1 MKNETQRLLIVAIIM
16 AVVMGIVGAMV
27 ADDEAKA
34 EAHYCQMVADGLWPD
49 YRAGEV
55 DCNAH

>member
-16 AVVMGIVGAMV
+16 AVVMGIVGSMV
-27 ADDEAKA
+27 AEDEQKA

-55 DCNAH
+55 DCDAH

>member
-1 MKNETQRLLIVAIIM
+1 MTTKQQLITAVLLALLM
-16 AVVMGIVGAMV
+16 GAVGSMV
-27 ADDEAKA
+27 AEDEQKA

-55 DCNAH
+55 DCGN

>member
-1 MKNETQRLLIVAIIM
+1 MTTKQQLITAVLLALL
-16 AVVMGIVGAMV
+16 MGIVGSLAM
-27 ADDEAKA
+27 DDEQKA

-55 DCNAH
+55 DCGN

>member
-16 AVVMGIVGAMV
+16 AVVMGIVGSMV
-27 ADDEAKA
+27 AEDEQKA
-34 EAHYCQMVADGLWPD
+34 QEQYCQMVADGLWPD

-55 DCNAH
+55 DCDAH

>member
-1 MKNETQRLLIVAIIM
+1 MTTKQQLITAVLLALL
-16 AVVMGIVGAMV
+16 MGIVGSMV
-27 ADDEAKA
+27 AEDEQQA

-55 DCNAH
+55 DCGN